1 MTTLRFTPTVATMAE
16 HSEDNQRLECY
27 LLGCQLLKSL
37 LVDDNPDAG
46 KVLKP
51 LSEEKL
57 EKATG
62 DCEELIADFTR
73 VMKIRDVHMG
83 VDHLLNIEI
92 HAAYQKLKGLGA
104 EVLTESHYQSF
115 YEVS

>member
-92 HAAYQKLKGLGA
+92 HAAYRKLKALSA
-104 EVLTESHYQSF
+104 DVLTESHYQSF